1 MGCGVILGGGVGE
14 VGFGCGFLFGFFCCG
29 CCSLGFG
36 LGFLGGGGC
45 FFVFCFLRK
54 MLAKFT
60 TTTLNGLGRIRT
72 NTGVSIW
79 DSHLRFPF
87 QSGKKNRHSQSMS
100 HLILASTISKTG
112 QTNHDL
118 KAPMPL
124 PYQVS
129 QLARAQR
136 HQCCGNV
143 MLNDMNPAL
152 CDWNTV
158 QGMTITQV
166 FFTQSSSCTV
176 HLLVQISQSRLLKH
190 QVNNGYVCQPD

>member
-1 MGCGVILGGGVGE
+1 MGCGVILGGAWGRLVLVVVFCLVFFVVVVVVWGLVWVFWGEGV
-14 VGFGCGFLFGFFCCG
+14 VFLF
-29 CCSLGFG
+29 
-36 LGFLGGGGC
+36 
-45 FFVFCFLRK
+45 FVFLRK

-129 QLARAQR
+129 QLARAQIKTS
-136 HQCCGNV
+136 
-143 MLNDMNPAL
+143 MLWKCNA
-152 CDWNTV
+152 
-158 QGMTITQV
+158 Q
-166 FFTQSSSCTV
+166 
-176 HLLVQISQSRLLKH
+176 
-190 QVNNGYVCQPD
+190 